1 MSTVILKG
9 RRSGIDPRAEAWL
22 AGTPLAGDADAA
34 MRLSRAIDPARYGFP
49 LRQPLDLVCHGNP
62 ESEWLLELLQSGQ
75 VPTVEALASA
85 HAHLPGMN
93 SGEALRER
101 RAESKYL
108 QSIVRADADVLGEML
123 ACEIADHWVSNGAG
137 PTWQELWTSG
147 PSIDWWLYT
156 LGELPDHRL
165 ARNPTFAILDK
176 LGWIASNSSTRS
188 LCTGRRFHTRF
199 HGDHVSP
206 AAPHS
211 VGFLV
216 ARFIGVHRRRHD
228 GQSPEWDEI
237 AATQADA
244 KGIPLFF
251 NALDGHAQQRW
262 LLTQGWIRLED
273 NQLRRGERA
282 KSETHRRSNLKK
294 AAAALHAA

>member
-1 MSTVILKG
+1 M
-9 RRSGIDPRAEAWL
+9 
-22 AGTPLAGDADAA
+22 
-34 MRLSRAIDPARYGFP
+34 
-49 LRQPLDLVCHGNP
+49 
-62 ESEWLLELLQSGQ
+62 
-75 VPTVEALASA
+75 EALNAA
-85 HAHLPGMN
+85 HDYPPGMN
-93 SGEALRER
+93 SGDALRER

-108 QSIVRADADVLGEML
+108 QSLVRADAAVLGEML
-123 ACEIADHWVSNGAG
+123 ACEIADHWVTHGVG
-137 PTWQELWTSG
+137 PTWHELWS
-147 PSIDWWLYT
+147 SDRSNDWWQYT

-176 LGWIASNSSTRS
+176 LGWIASNSSSRS

-199 HGDHVSP
+199 HGDHVSS
-206 AAPHS
+206 ATPHA

-216 ARFIGVHRRRHD
+216 ARFIGVHRRLHN
-228 GQSPEWDEI
+228 GESPGWPEI

-262 LLTQGWIRLED
+262 LHTQGWIRLVD

-282 KSETHRRSNLKK
+282 KSETHRRSKLKR
-294 AAAALHAA
+294 ASATLHAA